1 MTIRTLPDPSSNQG
15 ILGLTSYDPAS
26 LGTFTLTVTSKTKLD
41 TTNLTLTF
49 VPTASGNV
57 LIEVNCAVRA
67 QSTATGVG
75 PAVFIQLVDH
85 GTTTQRG
92 KDVRIW
98 DLQENDTSGFALLNA
113 TVRATAMF
121 YLTGLTP
128 GVSMTV
134 DLAAFISTVT
144 NASGAIFAGGGAGSM
159 GAITMKATAAP

>member
-1 MTIRTLPDPSSNQG
+1 MTVRTLPDPASNQG
-15 ILGLTSYDPAS
+15 ILGITSYDPGT
-26 LGTFTLTVTSKTKLD
+26 LGTFALTVTSKTKLD

-49 VPTASGNV
+49 VPTASGKV
-57 LIEVNCAVRA
+57 LVQVNCAVRA

-75 PAVFIQLVDH
+75 PAVFVQLVDH

-92 KDVRIW
+92 NDVRIW
-98 DLQENDTSGFALLNA
+98 DIQENDSSGFTLLNA
-113 TVRATAMF
+113 TVRATALF

-144 NASGAIFAGGGAGSM
+144 NASGSIFAGGGAGSM
-159 GAITMKATAAP
+159 GAITMTATATP